1 MAWKKQNVQLL
12 PETEAKGEILE
23 IYQEIKRALGIPY
36 VNTMFQA
43 FAPYPKYFIMF
54 WRALQPVL
62 ETNEFFD
69 AAERIAAEAYTRVH
83 NYMNVP
89 DLSRKVEELDFS
101 IGAQEELRDT
111 IDLYVY
117 NNSVLLL
124 ISAAQIQALENPS
137 NATRPGTVPA
147 VHPVHPRRPVLVD
160 EKHAPPDTQK
170 IYEDIKKTM
179 GAPFLNTSYI
189 NFGRWPDF
197 LREYWSSL
205 KPVLL
210 SPLYEQT
217 RIGMQ
222 QSALGLVAELP
233 RPLQLSSAQLEDA
246 GISHASLSSIIQTT
260 EFFMLLLS
268 RHLLNITFAKIGL
281 EGGVQSAAA

>member
-1 MAWKKQNVQLL
+1 
-12 PETEAKGEILE
+12 
-23 IYQEIKRALGIPY
+23 
-36 VNTMFQA
+36 MFQA
-43 FAPYPKYFIMF
+43 YASYPKYFSIF

-62 ETNEFFD
+62 ETNEFFG

-101 IGAQEELRDT
+101 IGAKEELKDT

-137 NATRPGTVPA
+137 SASGTTTPA
-147 VHPVHPRRPVLVD
+147 QHPVHPKRPVLVD

-179 GAPFLNTSYI
+179 GAPFLNTSYF

-205 KPVLL
+205 KPILL

-222 QSALGLVAELP
+222 QSALTLAAELRSLKRQEYRP
-233 RPLQLSSAQLEDA
+233 RVFQLLRKPLNFSCFFSAD
-246 GISHASLSSIIQTT
+246 
-260 EFFMLLLS
+260 
-268 RHLLNITFAKIGL
+268 NC
-281 EGGVQSAAA
+281 

>member
-1 MAWKKQNVQLL
+1 
-12 PETEAKGEILE
+12 
-23 IYQEIKRALGIPY
+23 
-36 VNTMFQA
+36 
-43 FAPYPKYFIMF
+43 
-54 WRALQPVL
+54 VL
-62 ETNEFFD
+62 ETNEFFG

-101 IGAQEELRDT
+101 IGAKEELKDT

-137 NATRPGTVPA
+137 SASGTTTPA
-147 VHPVHPRRPVLVD
+147 QHPVHPKRPVLVD

-179 GAPFLNTSYI
+179 GAPFLNTSYF

-205 KPVLL
+205 KPILL

-222 QSALGLVAELP
+222 QSALTLAAELP
-233 RPLQLSSAQLEDA
+233 RPLQLSAAQLEEA
-246 GISHASLSSIIQTT
+246 GISPASLSAITQTT

-268 RHLLNITFAKIGL
+268 RQLLNITFAKIGL
-281 EGGVQSAAA
+281 EGGAQTAAA